1 MLVSFLRQLNVIF
14 LMEKFEEGKLAE
26 GGAELNVEINGL
38 KEKKLS
44 A

>member
-1 MLVSFLRQLNVIF
+1 MCIF

-26 GGAELNVEINGL
+26 GGAELNVEINGP